1 MAVRLRLKISVG
13 DRSVEAVALLNSG
26 YEASTPQLLVPIG
39 LARELGLWPPEG
51 AHEVV
56 LDTAGGL

>member
-26 YEASTPQLLVPIG
+26 YEASTPFHFVGTFGTFMDKQAT
-39 LARELGLWPPEG
+39 LAPAPPE
-51 AHEVV
+51 AHK
-56 LDTAGGL
+56 

>member
-26 YEASTPQLLVPIG
+26 YEASTAPV
-39 LARELGLWPPEG
+39 ARAYRLSQG
-51 AHEVV
+51 AR
-56 LDTAGGL
+56 LMAA